1 MKQIGASIRRERKR
15 FGYTQAQLAEKTDL
29 SRATLSM
36 LENGVIHEIG
46 IRKVIRV
53 LEFLGLELTLRPF
66 GAPPTLEELQQ
77 ERIAE

>member
-1 MKQIGASIRRERKR
+1 MKQIGASILQERKQR
-15 FGYTQAQLAEKTDL
+15 GLTQAQLAERAGV

-53 LEFLGLELTLRPF
+53 LEFLGLELTMRPF

-77 ERIAE
+77 ERMAE